1 MNVVLFH
8 LQRQVKT
15 GIYKEKK
22 LVLNE
27 QIPSQSSCD
36 GMVNVHIWKCILSVK
51 DTYRC

>member
-1 MNVVLFH
+1 MWCCF
-8 LQRQVKT
+8 
-15 GIYKEKK
+15 IYNAKLKLEFTKKKK

-36 GMVNVHIWKCILSVK
+36 GMVNVHIWKCILAVK